1 LYEVNII
8 ASGQVVHCANLGNG
22 LLEDEC
28 SFRLEYSFRNHS
40 IRYKIGCEIVAPIKQ
55 MDDLMQVGFVK
66 CASVSQRNLALSPYC
81 LSQRAND

>member
-1 LYEVNII
+1 MSVRSAWSIL
-8 ASGQVVHCANLGNG
+8 SGITQFDTKL
-22 LLEDEC
+22 
-28 SFRLEYSFRNHS
+28 
-40 IRYKIGCEIVAPIKQ
+40 GCEIVAPIKQ